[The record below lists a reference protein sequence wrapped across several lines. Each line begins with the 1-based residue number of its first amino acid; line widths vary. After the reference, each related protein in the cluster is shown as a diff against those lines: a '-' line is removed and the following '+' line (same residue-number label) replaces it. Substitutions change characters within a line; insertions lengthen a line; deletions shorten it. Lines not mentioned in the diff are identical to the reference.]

1 MKAWQAQWATEGTSG
16 REDLGRPLQWLI
28 VLRVAAASVILV
40 TLSLLQAD
48 RSSQLFENSLPFLQ
62 ALGAGVFLA
71 TIGYAFA
78 IWRQWNLRR
87 LGLIQLAGDL
97 IFITA
102 LQWVTG
108 GIDSGF
114 SFLYILA
121 IIVGAFLFHGRGAF
135 GTAFMSTLA
144 YGGLV
149 AAQGTGWISVPKLFV
164 NPVRHMSFWEI
175 ATNVCFNAAVFFV
188 VALLCGYFAEQLRA
202 THAQLREREG
212 TLDRLRVLTHQIV
225 ASMGSGLLTVDFEGR
240 VSFINETGEK
250 LLRVHAERIVGRDLS
265 DLLPAILESPE
276 SATGSHRREIRYV
289 RPGGDALFLG
299 CSFSELKGEP
309 GGRILIFQDL
319 TDVKAAEERARRS
332 ERLAAVGELSAGMAH
347 EIRNPMA
354 AISGCIEM
362 LAKELHL
369 TGQHERLMKIV
380 LREVDRLN
388 RLVSEFLQF
397 ARPQEIKRRPIAL
410 ADLLRDTTEVFL
422 QEKESGALLEIQLDV
437 PADLFADGDVGQVR
451 QVVWNLLLNARDAM
465 PQGGVIRIFAR
476 RCDSPEAGVSQ
487 ESSEKVRKADR
498 VAGSSGWVELC
509 FEDEGIGIPEKD
521 AHRIFEPFFTT
532 KEHGTGLGL
541 ATVYRIVEAHGGS
554 IHAEGG
560 DGMGARFRMTLPLSA
575 LSDAGE

>member
-1 MKAWQAQWATEGTSG
+1 MQWSTEGASG

-48 RSSQLFENSLPFLQ
+48 RSSQLLEHSLPYLQ
-62 ALGAGVFLA
+62 ALGAGVFIA
-71 TIGYAFA
+71 TISYAFA
-78 IWRQWNLRR
+78 IRRGWNLRR
-87 LGLIQLAGDL
+87 LGLIQISGDL
-97 IFITA
+97 VFITA
-102 LQWVTG
+102 LQYVTG
-108 GIDSGF
+108 GVDSGF
-114 SFLYILA
+114 SFLYILS

-135 GTAFMSTLA
+135 GTAFLSTLA

-149 AAQGTGWISVPKLFV
+149 GAQGTGWINVPKLFV
-164 NPVRHMSFWEI
+164 NPVRHLSFWEI
-175 ATNVCFNAAVFFV
+175 GTNVCFNAAVFFV
-188 VALLCGYFAEQLRA
+188 VALLCGYFAEQLRS

-212 TLDRLRVLTHQIV
+212 TLERLRALTHQIV

-240 VSFINETGEK
+240 ISFINETGMK
-250 LLRVHAERIVGRDLS
+250 LLRVRAERIIGRELS
-265 DLLPAILESPE
+265 DLLPAIKDSVE
-276 SATGSHRREIRYV
+276 SASGPNRLEIRYA
-289 RPGGDALFLG
+289 RPGGDSLFLG

-309 GGRILIFQDL
+309 GGKILIFQDL
-319 TDVKAAEERARRS
+319 TEVKAAEDRARRS

-354 AISGCIEM
+354 AISGSIEM

-369 TGQHERLMKIV
+369 TDYQERLMKIV
-380 LREVDRLN
+380 LREADRLN

-410 ADLLRDTTEVFL
+410 ADLLKDTTEVFL
-422 QEKESGALLEIQLDV
+422 QEKESRAPLEVQLDV
-437 PADLFADGDVGQVR
+437 PADLFADGDAEQVR
-451 QVVWNLLLNARDAM
+451 QVAWNLLLNARDAM
-465 PQGGVIRIFAR
+465 PRGGVIRVSAG
-476 RCDSPEAGVSQ
+476 RCDSPEAGLSQ
-487 ESSEKVRKADR
+487 ESGEESRKADR
-498 VAGSSGWVELC
+498 VAGSSGWMELC
-509 FEDEGIGIPEKD
+509 FEDEGAGIPEKD

-560 DGMGARFRMTLPLSA
+560 DGMGARFRMTLPLST
-575 LSDAGE
+575 LSDAGG